1 MAEPVPFAFDDNP
14 CQSAGEG
21 ITRTN
26 EPGAKFWPVEIRWPG
41 RRPMRCTIRATS
53 KQQAHQ
59 FAERRHP
66 DASSIKILSRRSTP
80 WL

>member
-1 MAEPVPFAFDDNP
+1 VAEPLPFAFDDDP
-14 CQSAGEG
+14 CKLSGEG
-21 ITRTN
+21 ITRTT

-41 RRPMRCTIRATS
+41 RRPMRCTIRATN

-66 DASSIKILSRRSTP
+66 DASSITMIPRRLNP
-80 WL
+80 WP

>member
-1 MAEPVPFAFDDNP
+1 VTFLPDGDP

-21 ITRTN
+21 ITRTTA
-26 EPGAKFWPVEIRWPG
+26 PGAQFWPVEVHFPC
-41 RRPMRCTIRATS
+41 RRPMRCTIRATC

-66 DASSIKILSRRSTP
+66 DASSITVHSRRSCT

>member
-1 MAEPVPFAFDDNP
+1 MAEPVPFAFDDDP
-14 CQSAGEG
+14 CRMAGEG
-21 ITRTN
+21 ITRTT

-41 RRPMRCTIRATS
+41 RRPMRCTIRATC

>member
-1 MAEPVPFAFDDNP
+1 MTFTPDDDA

-21 ITRTN
+21 ITRTS
-26 EPGAKFWPVEIRWPG
+26 EPGARFWPVQIHWPG
-41 RRPMRCTIRATS
+41 CRPMRCTIRATR
-53 KQQAHQ
+53 KRQAYQ

-66 DASSIKILSRRSTP
+66 DASSITILSRRSTP

>member
-1 MAEPVPFAFDDNP
+1 MAEPLPFAFDDDP

-21 ITRTN
+21 ITRTS
-26 EPGAKFWPVEIRWPG
+26 EPGAKFWPVEGRFPG

-53 KQQAHQ
+53 KQQAYQ

-66 DASSIKILSRRSTP
+66 NASSIKILSRRSTP

>member
-1 MAEPVPFAFDDNP
+1 MTFLPDDDA

-21 ITRTN
+21 ITRTS
-26 EPGAKFWPVEIRWPG
+26 EPGAIHWPCEITFACRQ
-41 RRPMRCTIRATS
+41 PMRCTIRATC
-53 KQQAHQ
+53 KQQAYQ

-66 DASSIKILSRRSTP
+66 DASSIEILSRKSTP

>member
-1 MAEPVPFAFDDNP
+1 MAEPVPFAFNDDP

-26 EPGAKFWPVEIRWPG
+26 EPGAKFWPVEIHWPG
-41 RRPMRCTIRATS
+41 RRPMRCTIRAIS